1 MCVQYAPTD
10 DAAACIRATNG
21 RAAERRRP
29 SPRYI
34 RRRRS
39 FTLPS
44 VFVPALVSCNTVR
57 IIFRRGRVCVN
68 SRPRDPPRL
77 DQPRPSP
84 SLSPL
89 AFAFPPS
96 HPSLSFL
103 STALHLSLS
112 LSAPLC
118 FSVDWEDETTGRRE
132 SSGPRGAER
141 STGNE
146 SFEIVNF
153 RAWFMHTRS
162 VHVPTHHRTLGPL
175 YRNLEREGG
184 EG

>member
-1 MCVQYAPTD
+1 MHRPTMQLRAFAPRMD
-10 DAAACIRATNG
+10 
-21 RAAERRRP
+21 AAERRRP

-112 LSAPLC
+112 LSRPRFVSPL
-118 FSVDWEDETTGRRE
+118 TGRTRQRE
-132 SSGPRGAER
+132 GEREPVLVER
-141 STGNE
+141 SGAPEMNHLKL
-146 SFEIVNF
+146 SIFERGSCIHGAYTCLRIIV
-153 RAWFMHTRS
+153 RLA
-162 VHVPTHHRTLGPL
+162 L
-175 YRNLEREGG
+175 YTET
-184 EG
+184 

>member
-96 HPSLSFL
+96 HPSLFFL

-112 LSAPLC
+112 LSRPRFVSPL
-118 FSVDWEDETTGRRE
+118 TGRTRQRE
-132 SSGPRGAER
+132 GERAPVLVER
-141 STGNE
+141 SGAPEMNHLKL
-146 SFEIVNF
+146 SIFERGSCIHGAYTCLRIIV
-153 RAWFMHTRS
+153 RLA
-162 VHVPTHHRTLGPL
+162 L
-175 YRNLEREGG
+175 YIEI
-184 EG
+184 

>member
-1 MCVQYAPTD
+1 MREFASERPASVGPT
-10 DAAACIRATNG
+10 ASVAV
-21 RAAERRRP
+21 
-29 SPRYI
+29 S
-34 RRRRS
+34 
-39 FTLPS
+39 LPS
-44 VFVPALVSCNTVR
+44 RFRFPAVTP
-57 IIFRRGRVCVN
+57 I
-68 SRPRDPPRL
+68 
-77 DQPRPSP
+77 
-84 SLSPL
+84 SLL
-89 AFAFPPS
+89 
-96 HPSLSFL
+96 SLYCS
-103 STALHLSLS
+103 SSLSLS

-175 YRNLEREGG
+175 YRNLEREES

>member
-96 HPSLSFL
+96 HPSLSVVVLL
-103 STALHLSLS
+103 SLYCSSSLS
-112 LSAPLC
+112 LSRLRFVSPL
-118 FSVDWEDETTGRRE
+118 TGRTRQRE
-132 SSGPRGAER
+132 GEREPVLVER
-141 STGNE
+141 SGAPEMNHLKL
-146 SFEIVNF
+146 SIFERGSCIHGAYTCLRIIV
-153 RAWFMHTRS
+153 RLA
-162 VHVPTHHRTLGPL
+162 L
-175 YRNLEREGG
+175 YTET
-184 EG
+184 